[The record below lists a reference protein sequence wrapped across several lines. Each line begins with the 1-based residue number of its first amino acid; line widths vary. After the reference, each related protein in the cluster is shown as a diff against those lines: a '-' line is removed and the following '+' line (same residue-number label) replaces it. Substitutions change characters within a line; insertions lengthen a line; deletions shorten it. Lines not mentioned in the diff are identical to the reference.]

1 MSKIRPLLLRL
12 RRFLVRYGSFILF
25 GVALLLLGLSG
36 IRPDYEARLR
46 RQKNRVERSLH
57 KRELLAERYSY
68 KAMQAMDQDWIDF
81 DDMPDDIVLYCYQA
95 DTMKSWTHQF
105 HISNDEVDVYPYS
118 YRLQF
123 MSNRNLYATPLA
135 YIGMREKYVNLGSA
149 WYVVTTHFTD
159 DKRTKVLTGI
169 LIKTEYP
176 SSAIPNVVNKH
187 IHLKDGFTTLAIND
201 DDTAIVYGIENEPL
215 FSVVPT
221 NPLTPGHGNMT
232 LRWIAFAL
240 ILLAVFP
247 YHFRLHTWRTFGLAL
262 VALAAVR
269 LLAYYYVAKGYAAGE
284 LFSPVLYADTALFNS
299 LGSLL
304 FNNIAVAFAF
314 YALFVMR
321 YRIHK
326 AMEVRPLRTRY
337 VVVSLLIVAAIALMG
352 YIHFVMRSLLR
363 NSGIVMEPYRLSEI
377 GLYAILCYL
386 TFAMLFLALLYQ
398 IYMVVM
404 LIRRDARINLFSWS
418 NIVLYVLAISLYCEV
433 AMSMYGLNKEYE
445 SNRVNTSKL
454 AIERDLSLEMFLCEV
469 EPAIQ
474 SDPFISVLTSVG
486 GAELI
491 KNRMMERYLYN
502 DVVRNYDITLST
514 CSQNN
519 LITLGQGTEPV
530 GCFSFYE
537 NMIKEYGVPLEAGSN
552 IYYLHDYNG
561 RASYLGMFTYFDPS
575 TYQVSRLFMELESK
589 YKNDVLL
596 NPLDAVTARSATA
609 ASLSRRYSYAR
620 YSDDRLVSY
629 GGSYVYPV
637 TPPNDIDLGYTM
649 LTRNGYVHFV
659 NRLSDEDITV
669 ISRNKRP
676 FFPHVVSFSY
686 LALFY
691 GLFVLLFTR
700 RWRKDKLFNLPKH
713 SLKRKITLLI
723 TFTMVLA
730 LGTMGIGSVV
740 FVMRLN
746 RANSREA
753 MDAVMSSAQ
762 TALAEPCRYAMRYNE
777 LNTPEL
783 FSAMEEFTRITRND
797 LNLYNVHGEL
807 IRSTKPELFDQFLV
821 GKRMNNRAFRQI
833 VKQRQLRFVELEGIA
848 GVRFYSIYEPVFNG
862 DGTMVAIANVPYFNR
877 SEDVTNATAT
887 TVSAVINIYLILL
900 LAAIA
905 LGAIISNSLS
915 KPLVE
920 IKERIDRLAL
930 TGNRRIRYRNS
941 KDELGV
947 LINSYNKM
955 VEDLEESTRQLAQN
969 EREQAWKEMARQIAH
984 EIKNPLTPM
993 KLSIQ
998 YLMRMK
1004 EAGVPGWEDKLESV
1018 SKSLLEQI
1026 DTLSQTATEFSS
1038 FARFFSEEVT
1048 RVNLDA
1054 LIAEQKEFFDNREDL
1069 TIEYCRPETGE
1080 ALVDARRSQLA
1091 RVLVN
1096 LITNSVQAIDSA
1108 GVADGRIRVSLA
1120 PALTEGGGWQIDVD
1134 DNGPGVSEED
1144 MPKLFTPNFT
1154 TKKTG
1159 TGLGLAIC
1167 RSIIEQSQGAIAY
1180 SRSDLGGA
1188 RFTIVLPAA
1197 D

>member
-105 HISNDEVDVYPYS
+105 PISNDEVDVYPYS

-159 DKRTKVLTGI
+159 DKRTKVVTGI

-240 ILLAVFP
+240 MLLAVFP

-730 LGTMGIGSVV
+730 LGTMGIGSIV

-947 LINSYNKM
+947 LIDSYNKM
-955 VEDLEESTRQLAQN
+955 VEDLEASTRQLAQN

-1048 RVNLDA
+1048 RVDLDA

-1167 RSIIEQSQGAIAY
+1167 RSIIEQSQGTIAY

>member
-57 KRELLAERYSY
+57 TRELLAERYSY

-105 HISNDEVDVYPYS
+105 PISNDEVDVYPYS

-159 DKRTKVLTGI
+159 DKRTKVVTGI

>member
-105 HISNDEVDVYPYS
+105 PISNDEVDVYPYS

-159 DKRTKVLTGI
+159 DKRTTVVTGI
-169 LIKTEYP
+169 LIKTEYR

-215 FSVVPT
+215 FSVVPN

-240 ILLAVFP
+240 MLLAVFP

-947 LINSYNKM
+947 LIDSYNKM
-955 VEDLEESTRQLAQN
+955 VEDLEASTRQLAQN

-1038 FARFFSEEVT
+1038 FASFFSEEVT
-1048 RVNLDA
+1048 RVDLDA

-1167 RSIIEQSQGAIAY
+1167 RSIIEQSQGTIAY